1 MNKSLGWLGLILLV
15 AGCRPST
22 APSKNAGGEAHGH
35 AHAHHAPHGGA
46 LTELGEEFA
55 HVEVRVDAAL
65 GGIRLNLLDGESENP
80 VRSKQTALSV
90 TLKDGAALRLAAA
103 ANPLTGETVGDSSEF
118 AGSSPA
124 LRGIDR
130 LEAVL
135 ERVDVLGKSFE
146 NVTLHWPKGTHA
158 GDEK

>member
-1 MNKSLGWLGLILLV
+1 MNRTIVGLGVIV
-15 AGCRPST
+15 AAVGCRPS
-22 APSKNAGGEAHGH
+22 PKHSEHAGGEAHGH
-35 AHAHHAPHGGA
+35 VHAHHAPHGGA

-65 GGIRLNLLDGESENP
+65 GEIRLNLLDGESENP

-146 NVTLHWPKGTHA
+146 NVPLHWPTGTHA
-158 GDEK
+158 GHEK

>member
-1 MNKSLGWLGLILLV
+1 MNKSLAWLGFVLL
-15 AGCRPST
+15 AGGCRPST
-22 APSKNAGGEAHGH
+22 APSENAGGETHVH

-65 GGIRLNLLDGESENP
+65 GEIRLNLLDGESENP

-90 TLKDGAALRLAAA
+90 TLKDGAALRLAAV

-118 AGSSPA
+118 VGSSSV

-130 LEAVL
+130 LDAVL
-135 ERVDVLGKSFE
+135 ERVDVLGQSFE
-146 NVTLHWPKGTHA
+146 RVQLQWPEGTHA
-158 GDEK
+158 GHEK